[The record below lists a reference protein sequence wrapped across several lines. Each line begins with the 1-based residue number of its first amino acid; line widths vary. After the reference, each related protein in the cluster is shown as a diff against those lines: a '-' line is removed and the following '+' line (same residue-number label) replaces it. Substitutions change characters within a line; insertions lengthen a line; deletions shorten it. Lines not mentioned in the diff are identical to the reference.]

1 MEARKQF
8 PDFEVEH
15 DQSIRVSTG
24 VPGLDD
30 LIQGGLHRRDL
41 VLVSGAVGSGK
52 TTLSCQF
59 AYYGAMFLNE
69 PSVIASFEEDS
80 NSLKR
85 NMQNFGMDLDS
96 LEREAKMKIVDLQIA
111 GQRMGTNIELLLD
124 SMDRIGAKR
133 LVVDSLTTL
142 LKGTKDEFDYRFL
155 MHLIYKTLKRE
166 GITTMM
172 TVSRSQKNEILSI
185 GMEEFVADG
194 LFQLETYTSGSKELM
209 TRFLVRKLRGTNH
222 SHKYHSVFFSE
233 KGVNIIP

>member
-1 MEARKQF
+1 MEY
-8 PDFEVEH
+8 
-15 DQSIRVSTG
+15 DQRTRVSTG

-30 LIQGGLHRRDL
+30 LIHGGLHRTDL

-59 AYYGAMFLNE
+59 AYNGAMFLNE
-69 PSVIASFEEDS
+69 PSVFATFEEDS

-85 NMQNFGMDLDS
+85 NMQNFGMDLDG

-124 SMDRIGAKR
+124 SIDRIGAKR
-133 LVVDSLTTL
+133 LVIDSLTTL
-142 LKGTKDEFDYRFL
+142 LKGTKDKFDHRFL

-166 GITTMM
+166 EITTMM
-172 TVSRSQKNEILSI
+172 TVSRSQKNEILST

-194 LFQLETYTSGSKELM
+194 LFQLETYMSGSRELM
-209 TRFLVRKLRGTNH
+209 TRFLVRKLRGTKH
-222 SHKYHSVFFSE
+222 SRKYHSVFFSE
-233 KGVNIIP
+233 KGLNIIP